1 MLPFLRLSS
10 GGSHMKDRLSGTSGT
25 TSSLKFRGEPSG
37 AGRGEE

>member
-10 GGSHMKDRLSGTSGT
+10 GGSHMKYRFSGKSGTK
-25 TSSLKFRGEPSG
+25 SSLKFRGGPSG